1 MKLTL
6 DKQEIVNADLTSVK
20 IEEKFRLLVGQTVN
34 VKLPNYNHTEE
45 VIYAFRTNSLE
56 SGSLRLDFHWPKI
69 FIGLIIIKS
78 DENNKMDQSKS
89 IIKEN
94 ISIRVQTWMK
104 HVIFLIIWK
113 DEL

>member
-56 SGSLRLDFHWPKI
+56 SGSLRLDFYWP
-69 FIGLIIIKS
+69 LISSNQMKIIKWTNQNPS
-78 DENNKMDQSKS
+78 
-89 IIKEN
+89 
-94 ISIRVQTWMK
+94 
-104 HVIFLIIWK
+104 
-113 DEL
+113 